1 MFSKGDNICGY
12 KVTFPIKKGAYA
24 ETYRVKDKDGKNLF
38 LKLFN
43 FAKLQKDQYDEN
55 SDVTEVELL
64 KRLRHPNLVKYVDSG
79 ELIEKGQR
87 FLFLVTEFIA
97 GETVAQ
103 KLAREQMCSVYD
115 AKKIVFD
122 VLEGVKYLHN
132 QEVPVLHNE
141 LTSQNI
147 MLCSSGEE
155 KKAIIIDFGHAK
167 KLNQSRSLFV
177 KEGLDPFYLA
187 PETFNGAFSV
197 QSDIYSIGALLY
209 HILFGLPPYFVDLS
223 RYGSSEDREMALL
236 QEKKKPLRIL
246 DREKFELDE
255 QIINTLSRALA
266 ENVDERFHSV
276 EQFISALKGEVVVTA
291 VKNGGSTSNGSGE
304 KPTKKTVKKGNGFA
318 DVVGMEEL
326 KEKLRFDVI
335 DLLQN
340 PEEAKKWGISIP
352 NGILFYGPPGCGKTF
367 FAEKFAEE
375 AGLNFIKVSCSDV
388 ASPYIHGGQDK
399 IAAIF
404 EDARKNAPTIL
415 FLDEVEVMISDRG
428 SHNNSS
434 MAGEVNE
441 FLVQLNN
448 CGESGVL
455 VIGATNYPTVIDK
468 AALRAGRLE
477 MKYYIPQ
484 PDKTARKALLELYL
498 KRTRRDLGIDYDG
511 LAEKTENYSS
521 SQIKLLVDE
530 AIRLS
535 RRKHDDCVTNDTLLE
550 IINKTTPELSSE
562 DIARHEAIR
571 DEFERKKKPERRKI
585 GF

>member
-1 MFSKGDNICGY
+1 MYNKGDNICGY
-12 KVTFPIKKGAYA
+12 KVTFPIKKGLYA
-24 ETYRVKDKDGKNLF
+24 ETYRVKDKNGRNLF
-38 LKLFN
+38 LKLFA
-43 FAKLQKDQYDEN
+43 FAKLQKEQYDQDHN
-55 SDVTEVELL
+55 VTEVELL
-64 KRLRHPNLVKYVDSG
+64 KNLSHPNLVKYIDSG
-79 ELIEKGQR
+79 EFVDKGQR
-87 FLFLVTEFIA
+87 FLYLVTEFVA
-97 GETVAQ
+97 GETLAQ
-103 KLAREQMCSVYD
+103 KLAREQMCSVYE
-115 AKKIVFD
+115 AKRIIFD

-132 QEVPVLHNE
+132 QDVPVIHNE
-141 LTSQNI
+141 LTTQNI
-147 MLCSSGEE
+147 MLFSSGEE
-155 KKAIIIDFGHAK
+155 QKAVIIDFGHAK
-167 KLNQSRSLFV
+167 ALNQSRNSFV
-177 KEGLDPFYLA
+177 KGDLDPFYLA
-187 PETFNGAFSV
+187 PESFNGVFSV

-209 HILFGLPPYFVDLS
+209 HILFGLPPFFLDLS
-223 RYGSSEDREMALL
+223 RFHSTDEKETAVL
-236 QEKKKPLRIL
+236 QEKKRPLRIL
-246 DREKFELDE
+246 DKDKFELDE
-255 QIINTLSRALA
+255 QIINILSRALA
-266 ENVDERFHSV
+266 EDVDDRFQSV
-276 EQFISALKGEVVVTA
+276 EQFISALKGEMVVSA
-291 VKNGGSTSNGSGE
+291 VSKGKPAETDAAE
-304 KPTKKTVKKGNGFA
+304 KSKTKKIKKGNGFA
-318 DVVGMEEL
+318 DVVGMDEL

-335 DLLQN
+335 DLLQH
-340 PEEAKKWGISIP
+340 PEEAQKWGISIP

-375 AGLNFIKVSCSDV
+375 AGLNFIKISCSDV

-399 IAAIF
+399 IAAVF
-404 EDARKNAPTIL
+404 EEARKNAPTIL

-477 MKYYIPQ
+477 LKYYIPQ
-484 PDKTARKALLELYL
+484 PDKTVRKAFLELYL

-535 RRKHDDCVTNDTLLE
+535 RRKHADCVTNDTLLD
-550 IINKTTPELSSE
+550 IISKTTPELSPE

>member
-1 MFSKGDNICGY
+1 MFSKGDSISGY
-12 KVTFPIKKGAYA
+12 RITFPIKKGAYA
-24 ETYRVKDKDGKNLF
+24 ETFRVKDKNGNNLF

-43 FAKLQKDQYDEN
+43 FAKLKKDQYDEN
-55 SDVTEVELL
+55 LNVIEVELL
-64 KRLRHPNLVKYVDSG
+64 KHLRHPNLVKYIDSG
-79 ELIEKGQR
+79 EIIDNGQR
-87 FLFLVTEFIA
+87 YLFLVTEFVA

-122 VLEGVKYLHN
+122 VLEGVKYLHH
-132 QEVPVLHNE
+132 QEIPVLHNE
-141 LTSQNI
+141 LTAQNI
-147 MLCSSGEE
+147 MLSSSSGEQRSV
-155 KKAIIIDFGHAK
+155 IIDFGHAK
-167 KLNQSRSLFV
+167 RLNQVRTAFLTNN
-177 KEGLDPFYLA
+177 LDPFYMA
-187 PETFNGAFSV
+187 PETFNGALSV
-197 QSDIYSIGALLY
+197 QSDLYSIGALLY
-209 HILFGLPPYFVDLS
+209 HIIFGRPPYFVDLS
-223 RYGSSEDREMALL
+223 KYGDLEDREAAVLL
-236 QEKKKPLRIL
+236 EKGKPLRIL
-246 DREKFELDE
+246 DAEKFELDE
-255 QIINTLSRALA
+255 QLINVLSRALA
-266 ENVDERFHSV
+266 ENVDDRFHSAD
-276 EQFISALKGEVVVTA
+276 EFISALKGDVSVTA
-291 VKNGGSTSNGSGE
+291 VKNGRPTVKETGS
-304 KPTKKTVKKGNGFA
+304 KPDNKVIKKGNGFA

-352 NGILFYGPPGCGKTF
+352 NGILFYGPPGCGKTY

-484 PDKTARKALLELYL
+484 PDKAARKALLELYL
-498 KRTRRDLGIDYDG
+498 KRTRRDLGIDYEG

-521 SQIKLLVDE
+521 VQIKFVVDE

-535 RRKHDDCVTNDTLLE
+535 RRKHNDCVTNETLLE
-550 IINKTTPELSSE
+550 IINKTTPELSPE
-562 DIARHEAIR
+562 DIAKHEAIR
-571 DEFERKKKPERRKI
+571 DEFERKKKPERRRI